1 MTQTFITI
9 PQEEW
14 SRIVSILEKVEERLK
29 PEDKWMT
36 TKEACRMLG
45 IKSPLTW
52 ISYRKK
58 YNIKTSQVGRNV
70 LTKKSEIERVLT
82 LMK

>member
-14 SRIVSILEKVEERLK
+14 QRMVTILEKVEEKLK
-29 PEDKWMT
+29 PEDKWIT
-36 TKEACRMLG
+36 TKEACQMLG
-45 IKSPLTW
+45 IKSPITW
-52 ISYRKK
+52 LSYRKK

-70 LTKKSEIERVLT
+70 LTLKSDIERVLRQRQ
-82 LMK
+82 

>member
-1 MTQTFITI
+1 MTLTFITI

-14 SRIVSILEKVEERLK
+14 QRIVTILEKVEAK
-29 PEDKWMT
+29 MQPEDKLIS
-36 TKEACRMLG
+36 TKEACEMLG
-45 IKSPLTW
+45 IKSLATW
-52 ISYRKK
+52 ASYRKK

-82 LMK
+82 LMN